1 MSLIIQT
8 SRQSRLHRRA
18 TAILEKAVKTPDSGF
33 ALVDDWFEY
42 ADPKRTSVI
51 IYFAGIH
58 AYLRIPTSFTN
69 PTIEQLKL
77 LIHEEMQVKDE

>member
-8 SRQSRLHRRA
+8 SRQSRLFRKA
-18 TAILEKAVKTPDSGF
+18 TAILEKAIDTPDSGF
-33 ALVDDWFEY
+33 VFVNGWGEYSDD
-42 ADPKRTSVI
+42 KRTSVI
-51 IYFAGIH
+51 TYFGGIH
-58 AYLRIPTSFTN
+58 AYIRIPTSFTN